1 MQFKRMA
8 VVAAA
13 AVAGQTLLMA
23 APAVAEDQP
32 AVTVPDA
39 VPADT
44 AEAAGSPARAEAP
57 AKAPPKEQAKEQAK
71 DKTQAKDKAG
81 EEVGEKA
88 EGKAGGTGQA
98 AESGVQEPAARAVA
112 AAPEVPDVPAVPEA
126 QAQPQTQALPEAA
139 AEAAEAVEEDQDT
152 GSDRMLMGPE
162 VTVQGIPADGFKAD
176 GSWTALTVTVDNSGH
191 VAVPG
196 YTPMLGVS
204 QAAGQ
209 FAPAHVKVEYRT
221 AGGPW
226 TAAVQDSASAPAL
239 GYALGGGAAVPS
251 GEVQT
256 IEVRISFAADTP
268 VVPFDLTADGRSR
281 VGTSTGTSPTSSY
294 ATRIAGAPG
303 GDEDPL
309 FTEGPALTVSG
320 VPGSVRAG
328 GDWTDLSVRVDNTG
342 KGELAAFDL
351 GLVLARPDF
360 VSMQASQITVEVLRA
375 GADGQAAA
383 WQSVE
388 ITSDE
393 DGYFFAGGLAGGPI
407 AAGAAFDVPVRVRF
421 SADAPTGSVSFFAWG
436 TSQVDAETPPPWA
449 GSRSKR
455 QLTTLLEPATVP
467 GGETPGGGTP
477 GGETPGGETPGGSTP
492 GSETPGGETPGG
504 STPGG
509 ETPGGETP
517 GGSTP
522 GGGTPGGETPG
533 GGTPGGG
540 TPGGETPGGET
551 PGGGTPGSETP
562 GGETPGGGTPGG
574 ETPGGETPGSETP
587 GGETPGGSTP
597 GGGTPGGETP
607 GGGAPGG
614 EIPGGST
621 PGGGTPG
628 GGTPG
633 GGTPGGGTP
642 GSETPGG
649 ETPGGGAP
657 GGEIPGGSTPGGGT
671 PGGSTP
677 GGGTPGGGTP
687 GGGTPGGG
695 TPGGN
700 VPKPNGGTS
709 TPGTGTGTSTGTGT
723 TASGGGLAATGSD
736 PATTWAL
743 GGAGTALV
751 LGAALV
757 AGTGRHRRRTTA

>member
-23 APAVAEDQP
+23 APAVAEEHP

-44 AEAAGSPARAEAP
+44 AEPAEAAPQEQAGGKEQEKAEDTGPEQPAAQAVAAPEAPEAP
-57 AKAPPKEQAKEQAK
+57 AVP
-71 DKTQAKDKAG
+71 
-81 EEVGEKA
+81 
-88 EGKAGGTGQA
+88 
-98 AESGVQEPAARAVA
+98 
-112 AAPEVPDVPAVPEA
+112 AAPEA
-126 QAQPQTQALPEAA
+126 QPQPQPQTQGQPQPQTQALPEA
-139 AEAAEAVEEDQDT
+139 VEDEQDT
-152 GSDRMLMGPE
+152 GSDRILMGPE
-162 VTVQGIPADGFKAD
+162 VTVQGIPAAGFKAD
-176 GSWTALTVTVDNSGH
+176 GSWTPLTVTVDNSGH
-191 VAVPG
+191 VAVAD

-209 FAPAHVKVEYRT
+209 FGPAHIKVEYRA

-226 TAAVQDSASAPAL
+226 TAAAPVQTAAPTL
-239 GYALGGGAAVPS
+239 GYALGSAAAVPV
-251 GEVQT
+251 GEVRT
-256 IEVRISFAADTP
+256 IDVRIGFAADTP
-268 VVPFDLTADGRSR
+268 VVPFDLTADGTGR
-281 VGTSTGTSPTSSY
+281 VGTATGNSPTSSY

-320 VPGSVRAG
+320 VPESVRAG
-328 GDWTDLSVRVDNTG
+328 GDWTDLSVRVDNAG

-360 VSMQASQITVEVLRA
+360 VSMQVSQIAVEVLRPA
-375 GADGQAAA
+375 ADGQPAA

-393 DGYFFAGGLAGGPI
+393 DGYFFAGGLVRGPI
-407 AAGAAFDVPVRVRF
+407 GAGAAFDVPVRVRF
-421 SADAPTGSVSFFAWG
+421 SADAPTGSVSFFGWG

-455 QLTTLLEPATVP
+455 QLTTLLAPATTP

-477 GGETPGGETPGGSTP
+477 GGE
-492 GSETPGGETPGG
+492 
-504 STPGG
+504 
-509 ETPGGETP
+509 
-517 GGSTP
+517 TP

-540 TPGGETPGGET
+540 TPGGETPGGGT

-562 GGETPGGGTPGG
+562 GGGTPGGGTPGAETPGGGTPGAETPGGGTPGG
-574 ETPGGETPGSETP
+574 GTPGGGTP
-587 GGETPGGSTP
+587 GGGTP

-607 GGGAPGG
+607 GGGTPGGGTPGEETPGGGTPGGGTPGGGTPGGGTPGG
-614 EIPGGST
+614 ETPGGGT

-642 GSETPGG
+642 GSGTPGGGTPGG

-657 GGEIPGGSTPGGGT
+657 GGA
-671 PGGSTP
+671 
-677 GGGTPGGGTP
+677 
-687 GGGTPGGG
+687 
-695 TPGGN
+695 PGGN
-700 VPKPNGGTS
+700 LPQPNG
-709 TPGTGTGTSTGTGT
+709 GTGTGTVPTSGSATGTVPT
-723 TASGGGLAATGSD
+723 SVSATALAATGAD
-736 PATTWAL
+736 PATSWAL
-743 GGAGTALV
+743 GGAGTALA

-757 AGTGRHRRRTTA
+757 VGTGRHRRRHRTD